1 MMKFN
6 LQKPKVYSFLNQLF
20 VSKIPF
26 AQALQC
32 PSYFSYEKLGAFTSI
47 DSKSQYIIT
56 YQLARYIKP
65 EQNSGLLRTW
75 VMPIQLMDFNHK
87 TIGK

>member
-20 VSKIPF
+20 VSKIFF
-26 AQALQC
+26 AQALQG
-32 PSYFSYEKLGAFTSI
+32 PSYFSYEKPGAFTPI

-56 YQLARYIKP
+56 YQLAKYTKS
-65 EQNSGLLRTW
+65 EQRPFKDMGYANS
-75 VMPIQLMDFNHK
+75 INEF
-87 TIGK
+87 